1 MQYYFFFLTSS
12 ISYKLYVFLS
22 NEIRISLQRCLLG
35 KPLPALAE
43 GCSKQADARQFAGK
57 KNDGPMHVICI
68 GPSELYAGTCPP
80 RAGAFLILYYA
91 AGRRSEE

>member
-35 KPLPALAE
+35 KPGCLPWRKGAASRQTQGSLPARKTMRVYQNK
-43 GCSKQADARQFAGK
+43 GF
-57 KNDGPMHVICI
+57 
-68 GPSELYAGTCPP
+68 
-80 RAGAFLILYYA
+80 
-91 AGRRSEE
+91 